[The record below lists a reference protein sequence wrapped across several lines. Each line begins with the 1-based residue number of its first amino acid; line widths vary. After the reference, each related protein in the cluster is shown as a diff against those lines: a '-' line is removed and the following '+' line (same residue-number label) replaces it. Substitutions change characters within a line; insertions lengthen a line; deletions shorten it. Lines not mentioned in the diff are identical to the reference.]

1 MGFSNSSSS
10 GSRLNRR
17 SRRSKVNCMCE
28 INVTPFVDVILV
40 LLIVFMVSAPLLVNG
55 VPINLPETQASY
67 VPAES
72 KSVTISLDENNQLYL
87 NEQAMANK
95 EQLLLALKQ
104 KILEP
109 EKQQIFVHGAK
120 TAAYEKI
127 LQLLA
132 VLQQAGFKR
141 LALASLP
148 QQ

>member
-1 MGFSNSSSS
+1 MGFSNSSGS

>member
-67 VPAES
+67 VPSES

>member
-1 MGFSNSSSS
+1 MSFSNISGS
-10 GSRLNRR
+10 GSRLKKRARR
-17 SRRSKVNCMCE
+17 SNASCMCE

-55 VPINLPETQASY
+55 VAINLPETQAASL
-67 VPAES
+67 PADS
-72 KSVTISLDENNQLYL
+72 KIVTVSLDENNQLYL
-87 NEQAMANK
+87 NEQAIANK
-95 EQLLLALKQ
+95 EQLLSALRQ
-104 KILEP
+104 KIATP
-109 EKQQIFVHGAK
+109 EQQQIFVHGAK